1 MKPPMIP
8 LIMMI
13 KVPLTIIIN
22 STSFG
27 RGTFKTP
34 RKYKVNCKYR
44 SF

>member
-34 RKYKVNCKYR
+34 RKYKVNCKYH